1 MTPPIESEASFE
13 IFHPTCSFEQQGLTV
28 SVVSGENTYRSYYKR
43 ESSFQSLFL
52 STQYCDDDDDDRDN
66 DDDDDGDL

>member
-13 IFHPTCSFEQQGLTV
+13 IFHPTCSFEQQALTV

-52 STQYCDDDDDDRDN
+52 STQYCYDDDVRYN

>member
-1 MTPPIESEASFE
+1 MRQVLRSFTQLA
-13 IFHPTCSFEQQGLTV
+13 PFEQQALTV

-52 STQYCDDDDDDRDN
+52 STQYCDDDDVRYN